1 MPSLT
6 RLLLATACV
15 AGLTTSHAFA
25 GAWPQKAGETQTITT
40 VTVSRATEEFDGNGN
55 NHGTP
60 RFRKESV
67 ELYGEY
73 GIDDETTLITKV
85 EISNLHPEPPAQ
97 SASGFGNTEIGVRR
111 QIWHEDDQV
120 FSLQGSVLLP
130 GRSLLTSEGTDAEL
144 RALYGYSFPLFGYA
158 SYIDAELAYRLRTN
172 GYKDEI
178 RPDLTLGVRASRN
191 WLLLLQSLNVFS
203 SGDGSNL
210 TYQGRQHKLQLS
222 AVRRLTDSVS
232 FQFGGFTTVA
242 GSHTPAERAVIAA
255 IWINF

>member
-6 RLLLATACV
+6 RLLFATACV
-15 AGLTTSHAFA
+15 TGLTTSHALA
-25 GAWPQKAGETQTITT
+25 GAWPQEAGKTQTITT
-40 VTVSRATEEFDGNGN
+40 VTVSRATDEFDGNGN
-55 NHGTP
+55 SHGTS

-67 ELYGEY
+67 ELYGEF
-73 GIDDETTLITKV
+73 GIDDETTLITKIEV
-85 EISNLHPEPPAQ
+85 SNLHPEPPAK

-111 QIWHEDDQV
+111 EIWHDDDQV
-120 FSLQGSVLLP
+120 FSLQASALLP
-130 GRSLLTSEGTDAEL
+130 GRSLLTSESTDAEL
-144 RALYGYSFPLFGYA
+144 RALYGYTFPLFGYP

-178 RPDLTLGVRASRN
+178 RPDLTLGVHASRN

-210 TYQGRQHKLQLS
+210 AYQGRQHKLQLS

-232 FQFGGFTTVA
+232 FQFGGFSTVA
-242 GSHTPAERAVIAA
+242 GSRTPAERALIAA
-255 IWINF
+255 IWVNF